1 MGVGLRSRTDL
12 GQSNFK
18 SEMFAAE
25 NTPTGTARR
34 RTTPVPRPT
43 EATLTGISAQHPPPR
58 PTRPARKTLNQ
69 AGCQRAKAQ
78 AASASRIQTVRVRC
92 ILLSCQW
99 NADAR
104 PRAGFRAGSSIE
116 LQRSGIR
123 YWAGS
128 SIELQS
134 SVPVTNP
141 KSSRELTRARAAPVH
156 PRDRAHA
163 SSSCC
168 CIHAIAVA
176 HSVDEKVD
184 GSSLCASRGRPRSWI
199 TCAIRRHQTSS
210 EVIRGHQR
218 PSGAIRRNQT
228 QSEVITTVPSSSLSR
243 SKAWTIRRTQRSSEV
258 IRGHHLRALEL
269 AISLKSVDKPCPP
282 NNPIARMEHNA
293 FSSWRECAPMTRRLE
308 RGAPWR

>member
-1 MGVGLRSRTDL
+1 MYLVILSVECRCTATGGL
-12 GQSNFK
+12 
-18 SEMFAAE
+18 
-25 NTPTGTARR
+25 
-34 RTTPVPRPT
+34 
-43 EATLTGISAQHPPPR
+43 
-58 PTRPARKTLNQ
+58 
-69 AGCQRAKAQ
+69 
-78 AASASRIQTVRVRC
+78 
-92 ILLSCQW
+92 
-99 NADAR
+99 
-104 PRAGFRAGSSIE
+104 AGSSIE

-168 CIHAIAVA
+168 CIHAIAVS

-218 PSGAIRRNQT
+218 PSEAIRGH
-228 QSEVITTVPSSSLSR
+228 
-243 SKAWTIRRTQRSSEV
+243 QRSSP
-258 IRGHHLRALEL
+258 
-269 AISLKSVDKPCPP
+269 PCPR
-282 NNPIARMEHNA
+282 ARYLAQEHRQA
-293 FSSWRECAPMTRRLE
+293 LPAQ
-308 RGAPWR
+308 

>member
-1 MGVGLRSRTDL
+1 M
-12 GQSNFK
+12 
-18 SEMFAAE
+18 
-25 NTPTGTARR
+25 
-34 RTTPVPRPT
+34 
-43 EATLTGISAQHPPPR
+43 
-58 PTRPARKTLNQ
+58 
-69 AGCQRAKAQ
+69 
-78 AASASRIQTVRVRC
+78 
-92 ILLSCQW
+92 LSCQW

-104 PRAGFRAGSSIE
+104 PRAAFRAGSSIE

-210 EVIRGHQR
+210 EVIRGNQR
-218 PSGAIRRNQT
+218 PSEAIRGHQT
-228 QSEVITTVPSSSLSR
+228 QSDAIRGHHHRALELVISLESVDNQ
-243 SKAWTIRRTQRSSEV
+243 THSEV
-258 IRGHHLRALEL
+258 IRGHQR
-269 AISLKSVDKPCPP
+269 SSPPCPR
-282 NNPIARMEHNA
+282 ARYLAQE
-293 FSSWRECAPMTRRLE
+293 RRQALPA
-308 RGAPWR
+308 R